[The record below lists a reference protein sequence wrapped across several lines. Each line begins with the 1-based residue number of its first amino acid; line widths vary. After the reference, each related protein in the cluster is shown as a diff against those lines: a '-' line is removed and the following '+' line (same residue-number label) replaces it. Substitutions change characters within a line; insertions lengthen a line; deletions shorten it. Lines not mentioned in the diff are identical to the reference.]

1 MNCENCETQL
11 LDLLYGELDATTV
24 SQVRAHL
31 DGCASC
37 RAASEK
43 LVSAR
48 RIVRQLPLE
57 SPPARVHA
65 AIMARAQAHVRGEVV
80 AAAPRGKAHAESEEP
95 QSPVQRFMA
104 WLGGFVLG
112 PQVAMAMVLMLM
124 VGVGLYYLPGLRT
137 SRNVPGGAI
146 VNADPGDEA
155 GPSAAI
161 QPAEPLDLR
170 LDTRTNRL
178 HSGTETVAARNAR
191 AESAADEAQDVVEG
205 ALPEQPAE
213 QPAAT
218 LAALPQTNEARA
230 GDVEAQGG
238 EVIVDGLSDDSTGA
252 ELALAPG
259 EAFGVNR
266 AAAPR
271 ASSARQRDQL
281 AFDVASPDSDSPAV
295 AMQRNAPADTA
306 TARAPREAL
315 AEERSEQEQIA
326 QAAPPPSYR
335 PTVSAPTALAP
346 PTTPSAVAPTP
357 STPSR
362 APAVPGRPSA
372 MAGGPSVGAA
382 GGSARAGMA
391 SGVGSTA
398 SAPANSAPQGQAQ
411 SPLLAA
417 AGLHGVARN
426 QARTS
431 ALREAISSY
440 ESLMSRYPSY
450 DRATEAMLELAELYR
465 RTGDL
470 TRARSWLARAERAPA
485 YAARARQQRFRI
497 DEMDRARRA
506 VPAAASPSSD

>member
-11 LDLLYGELDATTV
+11 LDLLYGELDATTAG
-24 SQVRAHL
+24 QVRAHL

-43 LVSAR
+43 LGSAR

-65 AIMARAQAHVRGEVV
+65 AIMARAQAHVRGDAV

-95 QSPVQRFMA
+95 QSPMQRFMA
-104 WLGGFVLG
+104 WLSGFVLG

-178 HSGTETVAARNAR
+178 HSGTETVAARNTRTGDAR
-191 AESAADEAQDVVEG
+191 DEAQDVVEG
-205 ALPEQPAE
+205 PLPE

-230 GDVEAQGG
+230 GDLEAQAG
-238 EVIVDGLSDDSTGA
+238 EVIVDGLNDGSEGA
-252 ELALAPG
+252 EFALAPG
-259 EAFGVNR
+259 EAFGVDR

-271 ASSARQRDQL
+271 PAGARPRDQQAL
-281 AFDVASPDSDSPAV
+281 AFDVASADSDAPAV
-295 AMQRNAPADTA
+295 GMQRNAPSTA
-306 TARAPREAL
+306 ARTAREPI
-315 AEERSEQEQIA
+315 AEERSVREQLA
-326 QAAPPPSYR
+326 QAEPPPAPPR
-335 PTVSAPTALAP
+335 LTVSAPIAMAP
-346 PTTPSAVAPTP
+346 PTTPSA
-357 STPSR
+357 
-362 APAVPGRPSA
+362 
-372 MAGGPSVGAA
+372 
-382 GGSARAGMA
+382 
-391 SGVGSTA
+391 
-398 SAPANSAPQGQAQ
+398 SAPASTAPQGQAQ

-431 ALREAISSY
+431 SLREAISGY
-440 ESLMSRYPSY
+440 ESLISRYPGY

-470 TRARSWLARAERAPA
+470 ARARSWLSRAERAPA
-485 YAARARQQRFRI
+485 YAARARQQRFRV

-506 VPAAASPSSD
+506 VPAAASTSSD